1 MMIDVD
7 IAPDGD
13 ATALN
18 MEVSTRY
25 ISNVT
30 RNTYRVKERGRRSD
44 EVEDTHKNKPQS
56 APVTVRLRTTSTT
69 RVERRDLAH
78 N

>member
-1 MMIDVD
+1 MMMMIDVD

-25 ISNVT
+25 ISNVHVT
-30 RNTYRVKERGRRSD
+30 PNT
-44 EVEDTHKNKPQS
+44 
-56 APVTVRLRTTSTT
+56 
-69 RVERRDLAH
+69 
-78 N
+78 